1 MKILSLDI
9 ETTGIDH
16 DEDLILSLGA
26 ILEDTNNIKPID
38 ELPKFHIYVDY
49 NRLVGDLIGITMN
62 QKNLEKIIQLRNKAY
77 SLLNKSYV
85 DKLVNNTNE
94 LSMYFNEWI
103 SQHATFDNNIVIAG
117 KNVARFDLPFLESKV
132 FGKNY
137 FYSSSKFSKRTIDPS
152 VYFIDWSNEVLPS
165 TELCLARAGIKS
177 DVQHDA
183 LGDCINVIKLIR
195 HATNNYTK

>member
-1 MKILSLDI
+1 MSLV
-9 ETTGIDH
+9 TH
-16 DEDLILSLGA
+16 P
-26 ILEDTNNIKPID
+26 LEDK
-38 ELPKFHIYVDY
+38 
-49 NRLVGDLIGITMN
+49 
-62 QKNLEKIIQLRNKAY
+62 LEMRIAEFVK
-77 SLLNKSYV
+77 
-85 DKLVNNTNE
+85 
-94 LSMYFNEWI
+94 
-103 SQHATFDNNIVIAG
+103 DNNLVKFSRFRAG

-152 VYFIDWSNEVLPS
+152 VYFIEWSNEVLPS